1 MLTPTYIFSD
11 DFTSFET
18 YFTQKEHVDRA
29 YRKGDYLWTP
39 DEPYSRIHYI
49 RSGVTY
55 NLLEHESGHRKIIS
69 FHGKG
74 TVFPGYHRM
83 QYKIEKSLL
92 TMAMSDV
99 EALEFTSEQFG
110 NMFNENPELRMQVID
125 WFSSYTNLL
134 LYETAHQEYNSSF
147 VKLCN
152 LLYLLLVSNNGKQN
166 DLGSISQNTLADIL
180 GVSLVNL
187 TRGLTRLR
195 SEGII
200 KTSRQK
206 IVVLNPDMLKY
217 YCSYET
223 V

>member
-1 MLTPTYIFSD
+1 M
-11 DFTSFET
+11 
-18 YFTQKEHVDRA
+18 
-29 YRKGDYLWTP
+29 
-39 DEPYSRIHYI
+39 
-49 RSGVTY
+49 
-55 NLLEHESGHRKIIS
+55 
-69 FHGKG
+69 
-74 TVFPGYHRM
+74 FPGYHRM

-92 TMAMSDV
+92 TVAMSDV

-110 NMFNENPELRMQVID
+110 NMFNENPKLRMQVID

-180 GVSLVNL
+180 GISLVNL

-195 SEGII
+195 SEGVI

-223 V
+223 I